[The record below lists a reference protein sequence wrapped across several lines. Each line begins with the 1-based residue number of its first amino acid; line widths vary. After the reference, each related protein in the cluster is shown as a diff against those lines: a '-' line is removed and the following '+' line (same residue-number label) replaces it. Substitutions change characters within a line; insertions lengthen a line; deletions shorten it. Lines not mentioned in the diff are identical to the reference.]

1 MFGKRGGGSHRHVSK
16 VVQKARP
23 ALRTWE
29 KSSHPLLRGED
40 NNGKVR
46 GLGGEEGV
54 GEAVASHKEQKSLSA
69 FLGQIVVVAQANWV
83 CAYA

>member
-1 MFGKRGGGSHRHVSK
+1 
-16 VVQKARP
+16 VQKARP

-29 KSSHPLLRGED
+29 KSSPLSFGVRTLGRRG
-40 NNGKVR
+40 

-69 FLGQIVVVAQANWV
+69 ILGQIMLIALANSSL
-83 CAYA
+83 CPRLDKQDKGMDDFLTKKA